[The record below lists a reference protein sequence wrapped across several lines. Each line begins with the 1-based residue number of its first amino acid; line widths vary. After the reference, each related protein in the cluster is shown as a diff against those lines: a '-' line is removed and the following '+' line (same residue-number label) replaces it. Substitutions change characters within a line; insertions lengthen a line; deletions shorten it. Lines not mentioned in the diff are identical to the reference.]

1 MLLRTLAL
9 ALFMLSVSNSAA
21 QLASADG
28 AHRVPF
34 SSSGNAIELAVA
46 NTDDA
51 PLERLHVAVAT
62 SPAWLTVEPQAWTA
76 TAAGAGEEALAAFT
90 FDVAD
95 DAPIDEAGALRFEI
109 RAAGVLVGEK
119 VLRLQVEAP
128 KAVTLRGNYPN
139 PFNPQTTIGFTLPS
153 ASDVRLVV
161 YDALGREVA
170 RLVEG
175 ELGAGLHEARFD
187 GGSLA
192 SGLYLYRLVA
202 SGGGEPRGEDGA
214 DDAGE
219 VTGHSR

>member
-1 MLLRTLAL
+1 MRLHVLTLLLAF
-9 ALFMLSVSNSAA
+9 AATPTNA
-21 QLASADG
+21 QLVSPDDAY
-28 AHRVPF
+28 HVPF
-34 SSSGNAIELAVA
+34 SSSGNTIELAVA
-46 NTDDA
+46 NTDEA
-51 PLERLHVAVAT
+51 SLEGLRVAVAT
-62 SPAWLTVEPQAWTA
+62 SPAWLTVEPQMWTT
-76 TAAGAGEEALAAFT
+76 TAAKAGEEALAAFT
-90 FDVAD
+90 FDVAE
-95 DAPIDEAGALRFEI
+95 DAPVGDAGALRFEI
-109 RAAGVLVGEK
+109 RAEGVLVGEK

-128 KAVTLRGNYPN
+128 SEVALRGNYPN

-202 SGGGEPRGEDGA
+202 SGEGSRA
-214 DDAGE
+214 
-219 VTGHSR
+219 VKTGRMTLVK